1 MSQGLSAAWEQAADA
16 WVTWARAPE
25 LDDDYW
31 GWHRDAFLAVLP
43 PPGGLTVD
51 VGCGEGRLS
60 RTLAAGGHRV
70 LGLDHAATMVRAAAA
85 HPDAAPVVRADA
97 TAVPVADGAADLV
110 VFFMC
115 LHDIDAHDVAL
126 AESARVLVPGG
137 RVAIALLTSRIT
149 ARLSGGVEGPYEYP
163 VENAGATFT
172 YPGRHRPLEGYL
184 VAAERAGLLIADQ
197 REPERSDGNRPF
209 LHLLLTK
216 DRP

>member
-1 MSQGLSAAWEQAADA
+1 MSQGLSAAWEEAADA

-25 LDDDYW
+25 LDDDCW
-31 GWHRDAFLAVLP
+31 GWHPDAFLAVLP
-43 PPGGLTVD
+43 PPGRLTVD

-60 RTLAAGGHRV
+60 RTLVGGGHRV
-70 LGLDHAATMVRAAAA
+70 LGLDRAATMVRAAAA
-85 HPDAAPVVRADA
+85 HPEAAPVILADA
-97 TAVPVADGAADLV
+97 AALPLAAGTADLV

-149 ARLSGGVEGPYEYP
+149 GRLTGGVEGTYEYR
-163 VENAGATFT
+163 VESVGRTFT
-172 YPGRHRPLEGYL
+172 YRGRHRPVEAYRT
-184 VAAERAGLLIADQ
+184 AAERAGLSVADQ

-216 DRP
+216 DRS